1 MGSAAQRAIA
11 HSGCRWRSPPDTR
24 LRSSASTAP
33 PAATSTDPKGESP
46 ASSASRASATQR
58 RRCRRSVSSIM
69 ASSSCRCDRG
79 LAPLGPRLHPS
90 AGSAIRAAHSRCLEA
105 TMAYW
110 VIGGEYTDTSFT
122 HIVGGDAEER
132 IGPFKDYDTA
142 KSVWARLAWQHVD
155 EDRKRTRILHEESNE
170 FWVVGGCYQSP

>member
-1 MGSAAQRAIA
+1 M
-11 HSGCRWRSPPDTR
+11 
-24 LRSSASTAP
+24 
-33 PAATSTDPKGESP
+33 
-46 ASSASRASATQR
+46 ASSAG
-58 RRCRRSVSSIM
+58 
-69 ASSSCRCDRG
+69 RCDRG
-79 LAPLGPRLHPS
+79 LAPLGPRLHRS

-142 KSVWARLAWQHVD
+142 KSVWALLAWPQVD
-155 EDRKRTRILHEESNE
+155 DAHNP
-170 FWVVGGCYQSP
+170 SPIPHPGSKTVRVRVRVHKPTPFNQQPHPP

>member
-1 MGSAAQRAIA
+1 
-11 HSGCRWRSPPDTR
+11 
-24 LRSSASTAP
+24 
-33 PAATSTDPKGESP
+33 
-46 ASSASRASATQR
+46 
-58 RRCRRSVSSIM
+58 M

-155 EDRKRTRILHEESNE
+155 DANTRSEEHTSELQLLMRT
-170 FWVVGGCYQSP
+170 